1 MAKFLI
7 SASYTAEGTK
17 GLLKDGGSGRRA
29 AVQKALD
36 ALGGKLDSF
45 HFAFGKTDAYVICDV
60 PDTVSGI
67 ALSLAVNGSGVV
79 HATTTPLITVEEMDA
94 ACKKSTMYRAPG
106 A

>member
-17 GLLKDGGSGRRA
+17 GLQKDGGSGRRA
-29 AVQKALD
+29 AVQKALE
-36 ALGGKLDSF
+36 ALGGKVDSF
-45 HFAFGKTDAYVICDV
+45 HFAFGKIDAYVICDV

-79 HATTTPLITVEEMDA
+79 RATTTPLITVDEMDA
-94 ACKKSTMYRAPG
+94 ACKKATAYRAPG

>member
-45 HFAFGKTDAYVICDV
+45 HFAFGKTDAYVICEV

-94 ACKKSTMYRAPG
+94 ACKKSTAYRAPG